1 MQTQIIL
8 NAPEPTQDIPNDW
21 YAKNKLTNESQIDDD
36 SRESTI
42 ALRDEHVR
50 QADAVDV
57 RETSVRAVAC
67 DDEDSRLRTLYNV
80 PDTQDITPIQRL
92 FAGLAHE
99 LQTIVQGSVLRK
111 SGIMQSES
119 KAKSKS
125 AMARSKMLKMIMP
138 ELSREQGD
146 ELANAIG
153 KNDGDA
159 VAAIMQRIGKKLQK
173 QLNVKRRK

>member
-57 RETSVRAVAC
+57 RETSVRAVSEAEEC
-67 DDEDSRLRTLYNV
+67 HLRELYNV
-80 PDTQDITPIQRL
+80 PEGQDVTPIQRL
-92 FAGLAHE
+92 FAGLAQD
-99 LQTIVQGSVLRK
+99 LQNIVQGSVLRK
-111 SGIMQSES
+111 SGIMQSAS

-173 QLNVKRRK
+173 QLNVKRKK